1 MWSNETVYRVGLRI
15 TGNLAAWLSA
25 NYFCSNATAEVSPP
39 KHLVSQWLTGENA
52 SSALLLLS
60 LRDVCHKKPHFH
72 YVTIT
77 GGQKQTGLKATTHTV
92 NGREKKYIAF
102 HPLSSWHNPTPML
115 QIILIKH
122 ARTSDSVQLH
132 CDTGLYHVSP
142 SPSPCFYWINQ
153 SRALLLPMRLFSDSN
168 HDSKFSICQVQL

>member
-122 ARTSDSVQLH
+122 VGTSDCAITLWHWTVSCFTLALPVFLLNKSVKGITTPYEIILGQ
-132 CDTGLYHVSP
+132 
-142 SPSPCFYWINQ
+142 
-153 SRALLLPMRLFSDSN
+153 
-168 HDSKFSICQVQL
+168 